1 MFLQNYWCVATSR
14 FFRFNSLFS
23 FLCLWIEVRERW
35 CFGLEYL
42 FSLPQIPL
50 EISHRLVE
58 NIHFWSYKH
67 GRRLPN
73 LTVKHISFLSPQTQL
88 EFVSLS
94 RLKHLILL
102 PLTQLEMSRH
112 PCKNVMFV
120 SPQTQYQANK
130 CTRWNDVLSP
140 LTPPSPP
147 LHLQTWTVHHEHSM
161 WYISWQVSSKIL
173 VVMSKMLSENL
184 YDDPVSVLLWL
195 SWSPGQPLRDSHQKT
210 VAHQPK
216 TGRIIIS
223 MFWCQRAKSEP
234 FNTPSWLSLTFAH
247 TLPSCLMC
255 YSWQANQPTC
265 RLTLAVQIAVLHS
278 VCVLKVKSRVFLLKQ
293 KSS

>member
-1 MFLQNYWCVATSR
+1 MVFRLRILVFFATDTPGDFSPSCWKHPLLKLQTRLETSQPPR
-14 FFRFNSLFS
+14 QTYQLF
-23 FLCLWIEVRERW
+23 VTTN
-35 CFGLEYL
+35 G
-42 FSLPQIPL
+42 
-50 EISHRLVE
+50 
-58 NIHFWSYKH
+58 
-67 GRRLPN
+67 
-73 LTVKHISFLSPQTQL
+73 L

-112 PCKNVMFV
+112 PCKNIMFV

-130 CTRWNDVLSP
+130 RTRWNDVLSP

-161 WYISWQVSSKIL
+161 WYISWQVSYKIL
-173 VVMSKMLSENL
+173 GVISKMLSENL

-195 SWSPGQPLRDSHQKT
+195 SWSTGQPLRDSHQKT

-223 MFWCQRAKSEP
+223 MFLVSKSEI
-234 FNTPSWLSLTFAH
+234 WA
-247 TLPSCLMC
+247 
-255 YSWQANQPTC
+255 
-265 RLTLAVQIAVLHS
+265 I
-278 VCVLKVKSRVFLLKQ
+278 
-293 KSS
+293 